1 MGFLCE
7 PAPEVDEAT
16 ANQRA
21 SMAAPGAWVAGDGIR
36 MGYDGFS
43 HCSSYPTGSMYGIYG
58 NIYHQYTPMLL
69 YIPYMDSM
77 GMG

>member
-21 SMAAPGAWVAGDGIR
+21 SMAAPGLLE
-36 MGYDGFS
+36 MG
-43 HCSSYPTGSMYGIYG
+43 
-58 NIYHQYTPMLL
+58 
-69 YIPYMDSM
+69 
-77 GMG
+77 